1 MPLDVQEAARMRST
15 HTLQEIANRFGV
27 THQAVQNALTRLKNR
42 KAKDSFAVMPDW
54 RPKKRKTKDSSAVM
68 PDWRPVKMPDWRP
81 VIEDNIPIPP
91 VKRGPGARVG
101 CTFDRRLPL
110 RSMAV
115 GQSLFVPYD
124 AAEYRKLS
132 NRIAGLATR
141 YPIRF
146 TVRQLVE
153 NGIKGT
159 RVWRVE

>member
-42 KAKDSFAVMPDW
+42 KAKDSFAV
-54 RPKKRKTKDSSAVM
+54 
-68 PDWRPVKMPDWRP
+68 MPDWRP